1 MQEEWMSEHEH
12 DPHAASGTGHDA
24 QDTHDAHAAQALGP
38 VDWPAWGMA
47 ILGGALAVLVA
58 WTLVLAAHP

>member
-1 MQEEWMSEHEH
+1 MSEHEH
-12 DPHAASGTGHDA
+12 DTHSAAGTGDDPPA
-24 QDTHDAHAAQALGP
+24 HDAHAAPALGP
-38 VDWPAWGMA
+38 IDLPAWGMA